1 MAEQKKW
8 RVSYQRNHESCLI
21 PEGLEAWVD
30 RPLYILVAH
39 WCRLQG
45 NWVSRRDIAQAFGIS
60 ESSATFQLTY
70 LAKKKDQVVCE
81 LRRVKREGIPV
92 SRYEVKVLDVRADAG
107 LRNVQ
112 QKQSSVQRMVKNRRV
127 GNVEEEV
134 REKLRNIWNSFHL
147 GRR

>member
-1 MAEQKKW
+1 M
-8 RVSYQRNHESCLI
+8 
-21 PEGLEAWVD
+21 
-30 RPLYILVAH
+30 
-39 WCRLQG
+39 
-45 NWVSRRDIAQAFGIS
+45 
-60 ESSATFQLTY
+60 
-70 LAKKKDQVVCE
+70 VCE